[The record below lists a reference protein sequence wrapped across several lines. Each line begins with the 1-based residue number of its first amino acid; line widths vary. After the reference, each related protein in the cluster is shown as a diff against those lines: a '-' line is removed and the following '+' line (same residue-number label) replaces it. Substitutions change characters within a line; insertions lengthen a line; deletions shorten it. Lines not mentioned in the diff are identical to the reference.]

1 MFYFMSLLPTGDSI
15 RDVRVRVYN
24 ACVGLFEL
32 GQA

>member
-15 RDVRVRVYN
+15 GDVRVRV
-24 ACVGLFEL
+24 GLPEL